1 MKKIALFLSFILLI
15 NYNVS
20 SQNENPFTNVSFE
33 KAKAQAVKAKKP
45 LLIDFYTVWCGACKA
60 YDKYVFSKPEIKSYI
75 KNKFIALSIDAE
87 KGEGVE
93 LGKSYNINSFPQ
105 IIIADPSGKEIDRIS
120 GFDSKYSENPQEFIN
135 KVNSILDGTN
145 TILHLEN
152 DVRLNPNNSLLKEK
166 LIHEYI
172 ARDQYSKIPPYAKEL
187 MQLKDSTLKI
197 KGEYFNCYS
206 LLEDK
211 KINDP
216 NPMIKFLSKKS
227 LFLKEFIGLGY
238 SALLNFY
245 SRKGDIQNTDFYY
258 QKVITADTS
267 DWYHKKKYAKFLFE
281 NNMNIAKAQ
290 QIAEEYYKTPD
301 LGDHYQPL
309 LMAYSFSSKNE
320 IEKGMKIFDEWMKQ
334 TLKWSIDDKQWA
346 YYYYS
351 DFANNHN
358 IRLDKALEYA
368 KQVSDFR
375 GQDIECNILLANL
388 LVKNNQ
394 TQSAI
399 DILNKSLEYVQ
410 AKSHYSEITD
420 LIRQYK
426 SKK

>member
-1 MKKIALFLSFILLI
+1 
-15 NYNVS
+15 
-20 SQNENPFTNVSFE
+20 
-33 KAKAQAVKAKKP
+33 
-45 LLIDFYTVWCGACKA
+45 
-60 YDKYVFSKPEIKSYI
+60 
-75 KNKFIALSIDAE
+75 
-87 KGEGVE
+87 
-93 LGKSYNINSFPQ
+93 
-105 IIIADPSGKEIDRIS
+105 
-120 GFDSKYSENPQEFIN
+120 
-135 KVNSILDGTN
+135 
-145 TILHLEN
+145 
-152 DVRLNPNNSLLKEK
+152 
-166 LIHEYI
+166 
-172 ARDQYSKIPPYAKEL
+172 

-309 LMAYSFSSKNE
+309 LMAYYFSSINE